1 MLLKASDKLGT
12 VASYKFDL
20 VDLGRQ
26 VIGNE
31 FGAIYSQYRA
41 AFLKQDKTSCN
52 SLSTQLLVGLLSC
65 DHARTIMT
73 FTTKL
78 TDTHN
83 GVRAGH
89 SGRPRRV
96 AVD

>member
-1 MLLKASDKLGT
+1 MLFPSLYQTCAVLIHLCNRQTEAEIAALFYPDDHFGSSLTEILG
-12 VASYKFDL
+12 ADWL
-20 VDLGRQ
+20 AQ
-26 VIGNE
+26 QE
-31 FGAIYSQYRA
+31 
-41 AFLKQDKTSCN
+41 
-52 SLSTQLLVGLLSC
+52 VGLLSC

-73 FTTKL
+73 FATKL

-89 SGRPRRV
+89 SGRLRRV